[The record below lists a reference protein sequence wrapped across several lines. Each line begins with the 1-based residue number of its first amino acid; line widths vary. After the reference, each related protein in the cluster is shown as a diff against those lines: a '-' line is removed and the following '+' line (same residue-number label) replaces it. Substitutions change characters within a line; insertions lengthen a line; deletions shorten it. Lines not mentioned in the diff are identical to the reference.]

1 MESLFQSINDFFRFI
16 QPVSDG
22 VWNFPLQFAGYTEIP
37 LLGQLSFAVLLLTG
51 SGIYFTLRTGFVQTM
66 SATRAFAIMRRKRRS
81 TTGISALA
89 SFMLGLAMRV
99 GPGNIVGVTGAIS
112 VGGPGALFWM
122 WVAASFG
129 MATAFVE
136 SVLAQLFKERKNDE
150 FVGGMPYYGQRILGD
165 RRWVGIFLSLAFV
178 VYALFNVP
186 AQTFNVFTAI
196 GMIAETVSGT
206 SFDRQSTLSF
216 LIAIVLIVSCAWLI
230 LGGIRRVTH
239 WTSRLVPGMALAF
252 CGVSVFIILINLPLV
267 PDFFVMVLG
276 GAFAP
281 DALFGG
287 SIGIAL
293 AEGVRRG
300 LMSNEAGQ
308 GTITM
313 AAAVADNDHPCE
325 QGFVQSLGVFFDT
338 LVICTMTGFI
348 VVLAHL
354 WTDSGS
360 SAQWSSASADRLGVY
375 VSSVQALVPAFMSSA
390 LIIILSVCYCLFAFT
405 TLLGMISFAEISANF
420 ISRSSHFILFI
431 RVLGSLVFVPFGT
444 LTVLA
449 GLELGNLWA
458 ITDLTNILMVY
469 MNIPILLLGAPLVYR
484 ALAHYRATEG
494 GKFLSADIGLR
505 TKHWIPEEQRHLPES
520 NLEETSP

>member
-1 MESLFQSINDFFRFI
+1 MESLFQTINDFFRFI

-22 VWNFPLQFAGYTEIP
+22 VWNFPLQFAWYTQIP
-37 LLGQLSFAVLLLTG
+37 LLGQLSFAVLLLVGTG
-51 SGIYFTLRTGFVQTM
+51 IWFTLRTGFVQAL
-66 SATRAFAIMRRKRRS
+66 SARRALPIMRRQRRS
-81 TTGISALA
+81 STGISALA
-89 SFMLGLAMRV
+89 SFLLGLAMRV
-99 GPGNIVGVTGAIS
+99 GPGNIVGVTGAIA

-129 MATAFVE
+129 MATAFME

-150 FVGGMPYYGQRILGD
+150 YVGGMPYYGQRLLGD
-165 RRWVGIFLSLAFV
+165 RRWVGVALSVAFIT
-178 VYALFNVP
+178 YALFNVP

-196 GMIAETVSGT
+196 GMIADTATGT
-206 SFDRQSTLSF
+206 HFDRQSALYYG
-216 LIAIVLIVSCAWLI
+216 IAVVLVISCAWLI

-239 WTSRLVPGMALAF
+239 WTNRLVPGMAAVF
-252 CGVSVFIILINLPLV
+252 CGLSVLIILFNLPLV
-267 PDFFVMVLG
+267 PDFFVLVLG

-325 QGFVQSLGVFFDT
+325 QGFVQAMGVFFDT
-338 LVICTMTGFI
+338 LVICTLTGFI

-354 WTDSGS
+354 WTDSAS
-360 SAQWSSASADRLGVY
+360 SAEWASASAARLDIY
-375 VSSVQALVPAFMSSA
+375 VDSVQALTPAFMSSA
-390 LIIILSVCYCLFAFT
+390 LVILVSACYALFAFT
-405 TLLGMISFAEISANF
+405 TLLGMISFAEISANL
-420 ISRSSHFILFI
+420 ISRAPRFILFI
-431 RVLGSLVFVPFGT
+431 RVLGSLVFVPFGA

-449 GLELGNLWA
+449 GLQLGNLWA
-458 ITDLTNILMVY
+458 ISDLTNILMVY
-469 MNIPILLLGAPLVYR
+469 INIPLLLLGAPLVYK
-484 ALAHYRATEG
+484 ALAHYRDSQG
-494 GKFLSADIGLR
+494 GKFLSASIGI
-505 TKHWIPEEQRHLPES
+505 TTQHWVADEQRHLPDS
-520 NLEETSP
+520 KETSAR

>member
-16 QPVSDG
+16 QPISDG
-22 VWNFPLQFAGYTEIP
+22 VWNFPLQFAWYTQIP
-37 LLGQLSFAVLLLTG
+37 LLGQLSLAVLLLTG
-51 SGIYFTLRTGFVQTM
+51 TGIWFTLRTGFVQAL
-66 SATRAFAIMRRKRRS
+66 SARRAVPIMRRTRRAS
-81 TTGISALA
+81 TGISALA
-89 SFMLGLAMRV
+89 SFLLGLAMRV
-99 GPGNIVGVTGAIS
+99 GPGNIVGVTGAIA

-129 MATAFVE
+129 MATAFME
-136 SVLAQLFKERKNDE
+136 SVLAQLFKERKHDE
-150 FVGGMPYYGQRILGD
+150 FVGGMPYYGQRLLGD
-165 RRWVGIFLSLAFV
+165 RRWVGVTLALAFI

-186 AQTFNVFTAI
+186 SQTFNVFTAL
-196 GMIAETVSGT
+196 GMVADTATGQQSA
-206 SFDRQSTLSF
+206 RQSPLYYG
-216 LIAIVLIVSCAWLI
+216 IALLLVASCAWLI
-230 LGGIRRVTH
+230 LGGIRRVTQ
-239 WTSRLVPGMALAF
+239 WTNRLVPGMAAVF
-252 CGVSVFIILINLPLV
+252 CGLSVLIILVNLPLV
-267 PDFFVMVLG
+267 PDFFALVLG

-325 QGFVQSLGVFFDT
+325 QGFVQAMGVFFDT
-338 LVICTMTGFI
+338 LVICTLTGFI

-354 WTDSGS
+354 WTDSTT
-360 SAQWSSASADRLGVY
+360 SAEWASASAARLDLY
-375 VSSVQALVPAFMSSA
+375 VGSVQALTPDA
-390 LIIILSVCYCLFAFT
+390 LDRVLVILVSTCYALFAFT
-405 TLLGMISFAEISANF
+405 TLLGMISFAEISANL
-420 ISRSSHFILFI
+420 ISRSPRFILGI
-431 RVLGSLVFVPFGT
+431 RALGSLVFVPFGA

-469 MNIPILLLGAPLVYR
+469 MNIPLLMLGAPLVYK
-484 ALAHYRATEG
+484 ALAHYRTTGG
-494 GKFLSADIGLR
+494 GKFLSADIGIA
-505 TKHWIPEEQRHLPES
+505 TQHWVATEQHHLPNPQEPS
-520 NLEETSP
+520 TR